1 VKGGSEL
8 KLEGKVAL
16 ITGGGTGIGTAI
28 ARRFVEE
35 GAKICI
41 TGRRQELLEEVANS
55 LPSGRVE
62 VCRGDVSKEMDV
74 SRMVDATLRFGGRF
88 DVLVNN
94 AAISENG
101 PVVDVPVQVWQ
112 RVLEVNITGPFLLM
126 KASIPHMI
134 QGGGGSIINIASVG
148 GMRCLP
154 GMPSYCTSKAALIM
168 LTQQVALDYG
178 PQKIRCNAVCP
189 GGIKT
194 AMSEKE
200 FGQFGKLLGIDSERF
215 FEIISTALPLRRFGR
230 PDEITGICTY
240 LASDDSTF
248 TTGSAILVDAGTAV
262 VDVVGASIMAE
273 LRKGGLVP

>member
-1 VKGGSEL
+1 L
-8 KLEGKVAL
+8 KLKGKVAL
-16 ITGGGTGIGTAI
+16 ITGGGTGIGAAI
-28 ARRFVEE
+28 VRRFVEE
-35 GAKICI
+35 GAKVCI
-41 TGRRQELLEEVANS
+41 IGRRHEMLEKVANS
-55 LPSGRVE
+55 LPSGKVE
-62 VCRGDVSKEMDV
+62 VCPGDVSREEDV
-74 SRMVDATLRFGGRF
+74 SRVVDATLRFGGRF

-94 AAISENG
+94 AAISESG
-101 PVVDVPVQVWQ
+101 PVVDLPVQVWQ
-112 RVLEVNITGPFLLM
+112 RVLDVNITGPFLLM
-126 KASIPHMI
+126 KTSIPHMI

-148 GMRCLP
+148 GMRSLP
-154 GMPSYCTSKAALIM
+154 ALPSYCTSKAALIM

-200 FGQFGKLLGIDSERF
+200 FGQIGKMLGIENERF
-215 FEIISTALPLRRFGR
+215 FEIISSALPLRRFGK
-230 PDEITGICTY
+230 PDEIAGICTY
-240 LASDDSTF
+240 LASDDSSF